1 MYILCRSTQ
10 SDTPS
15 KDSLFQSSPPTT
27 PTHNSLSTVTSM
39 AVPTGGPRKA
49 RERQE
54 MTFSP
59 PTSLTP
65 QISLNESDVYS
76 SSLSSVCFQ
85 PAEDGSGSRPVSPSQ
100 PSQDSASVESTEHV
114 FHKLE
119 QNNST
124 QTSLSAVQQYPTM
137 QSNLTERHY
146 PMNPNRN
153 SSSIPVQTTA
163 SSEADPITHP
173 VEEQSF
179 VHADL
184 HRFQHLK
191 QAELEEMA
199 SVGMHTID
207 ERSTA
212 MAHSQAHVNISSK
225 KTVRNEFVAGTGDS
239 KSSLQLSPPTLGWQG
254 NTSQNTANHQHRAK
268 SRTRQSEEQ
277 VCANTISDH
286 QNSNKS
292 FSEQLYHSPSP
303 QVRAAESASEPTVD
317 TVYHPPL
324 LDTRYKG
331 TVIATPHKITSSEQD
346 TQVQHKPFK
355 TKVSGFEKT
364 INNKS
369 DGHADLLEH
378 FIDDV

>member
-1 MYILCRSTQ
+1 
-10 SDTPS
+10 
-15 KDSLFQSSPPTT
+15 
-27 PTHNSLSTVTSM
+27 M

-54 MTFSP
+54 MTFTP
-59 PTSLTP
+59 PTSFTP

-85 PAEDGSGSRPVSPSQ
+85 PSEDGSGSRPMSPSQ
-100 PSQDSASVESTEHV
+100 PSQDSTSVESSEHV

-119 QNNST
+119 QNDSLT
-124 QTSLSAVQQYPTM
+124 QTSLSTVQQYPTM

-153 SSSIPVQTTA
+153 SSSFPVLPTA
-163 SSEADPITHP
+163 SNSSEADAATHP

-184 HRFQHLK
+184 HRFQHLE

-212 MAHSQAHVNISSK
+212 IAHSQAHINISSE
-225 KTVRNEFVAGTGDS
+225 KTVSNEFVTGTGDS
-239 KSSLQLSPPTLGWQG
+239 NSGLQLSTPTLGWQE
-254 NTSQNTANHQHRAK
+254 NTSQSTVNNQQRVESQAG
-268 SRTRQSEEQ
+268 QSEGQ
-277 VCANTISDH
+277 ICTNTISDH
-286 QNSNKS
+286 QNTNHKS
-292 FSEQLYHSPSP
+292 LSEHYSPSP
-303 QVRAAESASEPTVD
+303 QVSAAESAGKPTVD

-324 LDTRYKG
+324 LDTGYKG

-355 TKVSGFEKT
+355 VKVSGFEKT
-364 INNKS
+364 VNNKS
-369 DGHADLLEH
+369 DRHTDLLEH